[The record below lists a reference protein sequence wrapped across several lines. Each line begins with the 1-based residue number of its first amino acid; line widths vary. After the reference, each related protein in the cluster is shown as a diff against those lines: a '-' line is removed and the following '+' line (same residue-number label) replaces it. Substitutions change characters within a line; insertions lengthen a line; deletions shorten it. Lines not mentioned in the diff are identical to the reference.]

1 MSVLTVMIMMTTTI
15 IRTVAVAVRKGGY
28 KETSNEVEALRRGCR
43 GGDADQEAPKRRRQG
58 GEGLMRRRQ

>member
-28 KETSNEVEALRRGCR
+28 KEQATKWRRRGEVAEGEALI
-43 GGDADQEAPKRRRQG
+43 KRRRRG
-58 GEGLMRRRQ
+58 GAKEGKV